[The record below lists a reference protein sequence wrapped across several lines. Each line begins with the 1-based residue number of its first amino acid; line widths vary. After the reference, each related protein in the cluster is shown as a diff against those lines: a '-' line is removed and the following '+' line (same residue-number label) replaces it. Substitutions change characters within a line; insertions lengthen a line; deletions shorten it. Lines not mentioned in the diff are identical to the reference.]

1 MTGDDRLTEAA
12 HHAAHA
18 LADARARLLRLRAA
32 CDFGIARIEAGEAP
46 PPLAMAGAPTFAE
59 DARGV
64 VDALA
69 AVTTLRAVFG
79 EALDAPT
86 REALAVRL
94 GGLREAG

>member
-46 PPLAMAGAPTFAE
+46 PPLAARRAPRWKRLLPKRRGPAE
-59 DARGV
+59 PAVEGLARN
-64 VDALA
+64 
-69 AVTTLRAVFG
+69 LR
-79 EALDAPT
+79 PIP
-86 REALAVRL
+86 
-94 GGLREAG
+94 